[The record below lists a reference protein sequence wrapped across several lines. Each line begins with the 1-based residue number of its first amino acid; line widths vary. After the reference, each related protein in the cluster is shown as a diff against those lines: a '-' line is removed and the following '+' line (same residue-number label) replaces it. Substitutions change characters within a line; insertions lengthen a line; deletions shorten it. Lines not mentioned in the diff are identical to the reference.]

1 MFKCSSEQVKNNN
14 SFAFNLLLV
23 TCYLL
28 LAASF
33 NRNLLETIKTIAI
46 PLRSLK
52 HSESSKI
59 ITFFTEAEGIITL
72 MAKGARKA
80 KPMVPYDTFSL
91 MNVVYRSKQTREI
104 QLLTSAELIDGFLP
118 IRDNFAKL
126 AAAFAF
132 CELVLRTQIAG
143 DANARLFHL
152 MVESLKGLAA
162 APANYRNYLWF
173 FQLGLIRNLGFGLDL
188 NTCAGCGKSTTDFPP
203 EEIRFSFE
211 YGSPVCRN
219 CQSENT
225 GLFTLRPETLKAL
238 QFISSKELD
247 KSARL
252 KVSPLAARE
261 IDGLLNSCLRNY
273 IEGWKGLKSR
283 ELIVGGR

>member
-1 MFKCSSEQVKNNN
+1 M
-14 SFAFNLLLV
+14 
-23 TCYLL
+23 
-28 LAASF
+28 
-33 NRNLLETIKTIAI
+33 ETIKTLAF

-59 ITFFTEAEGIITL
+59 ITFFTEAEGMVSL

-80 KPMVPYDTFSL
+80 KPIVPYDTFSL
-91 MNVVYRSKQTREI
+91 MNVVYRSKATREI
-104 QLLTSAELIDGFLP
+104 QLLTSAELVDGFLP
-118 IRDNFAKL
+118 IRDNFAKS

-143 DANARLFHL
+143 DANVPLFHL
-152 MVESLKGLAA
+152 LVESLKGLAA
-162 APANYRNYLWF
+162 APANSQNYLWF
-173 FQLGLIRNLGFGLDL
+173 FQMGLIRNLGFGLEL
-188 NTCAGCGKSTTDFPP
+188 NTCAVCGKSTTDFAP

-211 YGSPVCRN
+211 YGSPICKD
-219 CQSENT
+219 CLPENA
-225 GLFTLRPETLKAL
+225 GPFTLHLETLKAL

-252 KVSPLAARE
+252 KVSPLASKE

-283 ELIVGGR
+283 ELMKG